1 MMKAIRVYQYGG
13 PEQLKL
19 ERIPIPQ
26 PSSDEVLIRV
36 HTVGVLPYD
45 WKYRE
50 GYFKDSRP
58 VIFPYTPGSTF
69 AGTVEKVG
77 RNVHDFYIGQEVF
90 GRSKY
95 GTYAE
100 FTVASREELFPKPST
115 ITFEEA
121 VTIPGSA
128 ILAWLTLFRDGELR
142 EGEKVLIH
150 GAAGGFGSIAVQ
162 LAKWKGAHVIGT
174 SSGRNLDFLSLLG
187 VDTVIDYTSAS
198 FENIVQDVDLVV
210 DTVGGD
216 TLERSWSVVKKG
228 GKLLSLVEQPSAEKI
243 RMYGLKTVKPFT
255 TYSPEETKMI
265 SQTISQMITDRKL
278 RIIISKLFS
287 LETVQKAHKI
297 CQQGHG
303 RGRIILKVYDG
314 AQVLIE

>member
-1 MMKAIRVYQYGG
+1 MIGN
-13 PEQLKL
+13 
-19 ERIPIPQ
+19 
-26 PSSDEVLIRV
+26 
-36 HTVGVLPYD
+36 TVKVTL
-45 WKYRE
+45 
-50 GYFKDSRP
+50 KDSRP
-58 VIFPYTPGSTF
+58 AIFPYIPGTTF
-69 AGTVEKVG
+69 AGTVEKLG
-77 RNVHDFYIGQEVF
+77 CNVHDFYIGQEVF

-100 FTVASREELFPKPST
+100 FTVASIEDLFPKLST

-121 VTIPGSA
+121 VAIPGSA
-128 ILAWLTLFRDGELR
+128 ILAWHTLFRDGELR

-187 VDTVIDYTSAS
+187 VDTVIDYTSTS

-228 GKLLSLVEQPSAEKI
+228 GKLLSLVEQPSADKI

-255 TYSPEETKMI
+255 PYSPEETENY
-265 SQTISQMITDRKL
+265 
-278 RIIISKLFS
+278 FS
-287 LETVQKAHKI
+287 DNFP
-297 CQQGHG
+297 
-303 RGRIILKVYDG
+303 YDCR
-314 AQVLIE
+314 